1 MGRIDCIYFDHA
13 ATTPTDPE
21 VLQAMLP
28 FFTERYGNPA
38 TIYSLGTE
46 AKAAVDEARASVAS
60 LIGCRPDEVYF
71 TGGATESDNW
81 AIKGAAWANE
91 AKGRHI
97 ITSAIEHHAV
107 LEPCE
112 FLEKH
117 GFEVT
122 YVRVGSDGI
131 VDPED
136 VRKAIR
142 PDTILITIMH
152 SNNEVGT
159 IQPVEEIGKIA
170 AEHRILFHTDA
181 VQSAGKVPL
190 DVKRIGCDM
199 MSLSAHKL
207 YGPKGVGALYVRK
220 GARVGSLIQGGG
232 QESKR
237 RAGTLNVPGIV
248 GMGTAF
254 RLAAQRMEA
263 DSEQQRRL
271 RDRLIEGILQ
281 IPDTRLNGHPIKRLP
296 NNVNVCVEGAEGEA
310 MLLALDEE
318 GICASSGSACTSG
331 TLDPS
336 HVLLAMGVPPEIAH
350 GSLRITLGRG
360 NTMEHVERFLA
371 VLPGIVERFRAMNPW
386 YRRSRQ
392 TDTGAVIRGS

>member
-1 MGRIDCIYFDHA
+1 MNRTDCIYMDHA
-13 ATTPTDPE
+13 ATTPTDPQ

-46 AKAAVDEARASVAS
+46 AKAAVEEARASVAA

-71 TGGATESDNW
+71 TGGATEADNW
-81 AIKGAAWANE
+81 AIKGTAWANE
-91 AKGRHI
+91 SKGRHI

-170 AEHRILFHTDA
+170 AEHKILFHTDA

-190 DVKRIGCDM
+190 DVKQIGCDM

-207 YGPKGVGALYVRK
+207 YGPKGVGALYIRK
-220 GARVGSLIQGGG
+220 GARVASLLQGGG

-248 GMGTAF
+248 GMGAAF
-254 RLAAQRMEA
+254 RIGGQRMEA
-263 DSEQQRRL
+263 DNAYQCQL

-281 IPDTRLNGHPIKRLP
+281 IPDSRLNGHPTKRLP
-296 NNVNVCVEGAEGEA
+296 NNVNVCIEGAEGEA

-318 GICASSGSACTSG
+318 GICVSSGSACTSG

-350 GSLRITLGRG
+350 GSLRITVGRS
-360 NTMEHVERFLA
+360 NTMEHVERLLE
-371 VLPGIVERFRAMNPW
+371 VLPRVVERFRSMNPW
-386 YRRSRQ
+386 YRRSRSI
-392 TDTGAVIRGS
+392 DTGTAAKGS

>member
-1 MGRIDCIYFDHA
+1 MSRTGCIYFDHA

-21 VLQAMLP
+21 VLRAMLP
-28 FFTERYGNPA
+28 FFTERFGNPA
-38 TIYSLGTE
+38 SIYSLGTE
-46 AKAAVDEARASVAS
+46 AKAAVDEARASVAA

-91 AKGRHI
+91 SKGRHI

-131 VDPED
+131 VDPDD
-136 VRKAIR
+136 VRKAVR

-170 AEHRILFHTDA
+170 AEHKILFHTDA
-181 VQSAGKVPL
+181 VQSAGKIPL
-190 DVKRIGCDM
+190 DVKQIGCDM
-199 MSLSAHKL
+199 MALSAHKV
-207 YGPKGVGALYVRK
+207 YGPKGVGALYIRK
-220 GARVGSLIQGGG
+220 GARVGSLLQGGG

-248 GMGTAF
+248 GMGAAF
-254 RLAAQRMEA
+254 RLAAQRMEE
-263 DSEQQRRL
+263 DSAHQIQL

-281 IPDTRLNGHPIKRLP
+281 IPDSRLNGHRTKRLP
-296 NNVNVCVEGAEGEA
+296 NNVNVCIEGAEGEA

-350 GSLRITLGRG
+350 GSLRLTLGRG
-360 NTMEHVERFLA
+360 NTIEHVERLLE
-371 VLPGIVERFRAMNPW
+371 VLPRIVERFRAMNPW
-386 YRRSRQ
+386 YRRQRQ
-392 TDTGAVIRGS
+392 FGAGVATGGP